1 MDQAIKKSI
10 RQAVKQGS
18 EAYVQ
23 SLCEGQ
29 SDSDAAARYA
39 IDVAITSGKESLIDQ
54 LVPLLSK
61 SFAVYPLD
69 VAAKVGSVRAVEQLM
84 AFCDAEDDEALV
96 LAARHGHTECVKRL
110 LKECNPIQG
119 NSQALYEAALHGHA
133 DVVFQLLLC
142 SDAKAQGSRALIAAC
157 RQGHLE
163 VVKHLLP
170 FSSKI
175 QCAQHGLAAAAEN
188 NHVDVV
194 EFLIEAGLPDPEDTF
209 SLGLNVAAAKGHEQ
223 LVRTL
228 LWAIVRTGHAPRDFG
243 QEAMI
248 TAATDGNASI
258 VKSVLEFANRACYP
272 EGGLFTAL
280 QYGHEEVADVLVRRV
295 NLDHVRGL
303 IPNVRGLIAADEM
316 AGRLDKALARVDAA
330 KQHRELQSNDRK
342 RVAQSDA
349 AEPVMKNSS
358 RSVRL

>member
-1 MDQAIKKSI
+1 MEQAIRKSI
-10 RQAVKQGS
+10 RQAVKRGS

-23 SLCEGQ
+23 SLCQAQG
-29 SDSDAAARYA
+29 DIDAAARYA
-39 IDVAITSGKESLIDQ
+39 VEVAIKSGKEGLVDQ
-54 LVPLLSK
+54 LVPLLLK
-61 SFAVYPLD
+61 SFEIYPLD
-69 VAAKVGSVRAVEQLM
+69 VAARAGSLRAVEQLM

-96 LAARHGHTECVKRL
+96 LAARHGHVECVKRL
-110 LKECNPIQG
+110 LKECNPMQG

-157 RQGHLE
+157 KEGHLE
-163 VVKHLLP
+163 VIKHLLP

-175 QCAQHGLAAAAEN
+175 QCALHGFAAAVEN
-188 NHVDVV
+188 NHTEVV
-194 EFLIEAGLPDPEDTF
+194 ELLIEAGLPDPEDTY

-248 TAATDGNASI
+248 TAATNGNVSI
-258 VKSVLEFANRACYP
+258 VKSILEFAHKAAYP
-272 EGGLFTAL
+272 AAGLFAAL
-280 QYGHEEVADVLVRRV
+280 QNGHDEVADVLVRRV
-295 NLDHVRGL
+295 NLDQVREL
-303 IPNVRGLIAADEM
+303 ISDEEIE
-316 AGRLDKALARVDAA
+316 AKLDEAVARVDAT
-330 KQHRELQSNDRK
+330 KQHRELQSNERR
-342 RVAQSDA
+342 RVVQSDA
-349 AEPVMKNSS
+349 AGPVMTNSS